1 MSYTID
7 KNHELGGKPVITA
20 YRADK
25 NKDAFKQTPDTI
37 IIHYTAGRDAATSAK
52 YLADPTVQA
61 SAHLVI
67 GRDGSVYQL
76 APFNKVTWHAGLSS
90 YGGRKGFNQYSIG
103 IELDNAGPLDKEGN
117 KYVSWF
123 KGVYPEDEVYKGT
136 HRNES
141 APRYWHQFTQE
152 QIDVCEEICLAL
164 IAQYKI
170 RDILGH
176 EEISPGRKTDPGPAF
191 PLDRFRQRLLAKR
204 DVDSLPP
211 QQPLIVMEEKLNI
224 REGAGV
230 NYPAVAKPLP
240 QGQQVIV
247 LEELNGWYKVKTE
260 IVGWV
265 NKGYV
270 GK

>member
-1 MSYTID
+1 MNYAID
-7 KNHELGGKPVITA
+7 KNHELTGKPVITS

-25 NKDAFKQTPDTI
+25 NKDVFKQVPDSI
-37 IIHYTAGRDAATSAK
+37 VIHYTAGRDAMTSAK

-67 GRDGSVYQL
+67 ARDGSVYQL

-90 YGGRKGFNQYSIG
+90 FGGRKGFNQFSIG
-103 IELDNAGPLDKEGN
+103 IELDNAGPLTKEGN

-123 KGVYPEDEVYKGT
+123 KGVIPEEQVFTGT
-136 HRNES
+136 HRNETS
-141 APRYWHQFTQE
+141 PRYWHEYTQE
-152 QIDVCEEICLAL
+152 QIDACEEICLAL
-164 IAQYKI
+164 IAAYKI

-191 PLDRFRQRLLAKR
+191 PLDRFRQRLLAQR
-204 DVDSLPP
+204 DIDSFPA
-211 QQPLIVMEEKLNI
+211 QPLIVMEEKLNI

-230 NYPAVAKPLP
+230 NYPTVAKPLQ
-240 QGQQVIV
+240 QGQKVVV
-247 LEELNGWYKVKTE
+247 LEELNGWYKIKTE

-265 NKGYV
+265 NKGYL
-270 GK
+270 GQ